1 MKRDSTVLTRPGAL
15 ELRDY
20 QRAAVAAADPADER
34 AIWVSGCGT
43 GKTLMAS
50 AATAKLLAGRPGSAL
65 VLFPTLGLLEQ
76 TYRAW
81 RAQFPYPFAALAV
94 CSDKIGGG
102 LDDEDI
108 GGDEL
113 SVPSTTSPETLA
125 QWLADTVDTRIVFAT
140 YQSLGVI
147 TAAHK
152 RFGAGVWSVV
162 VCDEAHRTAG
172 RHGKPFAA
180 ILDQRLIPAAH
191 RLFFTATP
199 REHTGPRP
207 RSGRRSRRSVASM
220 DDQELYGHRAFTL
233 STREAIERGIL
244 ADFKVAVIAVSDS
257 AVGAALKDL
266 RLISLAAG
274 DEGRAR
280 ADHVAASIALT
291 QAAADYELSSVLAFH
306 NTIAASKEFAGTFA
320 RTHALLT
327 AKGLTRDGRSA
338 YVTHIDGTSKLPD
351 RLAAVDTL
359 SRHDPDRWNVVTNAR
374 ALTEGINVPSLD
386 AVLFAEPRS
395 SEVDVAQAV
404 GRAIRK
410 NPYHDRPSLIILS
423 VTVDDTQDAENA
435 IDISH
440 FKRARQVLT
449 ALESHDPS
457 IRQDLA
463 RVRDALKEPS
473 IGDDSGPISTDLL
486 DIHLPADLPPH
497 LAEQF
502 LRAFSVHTVD
512 TLTAQWEEALARLH
526 RYVADQGH
534 SRPPQDYLSPD
545 GFPLGRWVSDQ
556 RKRHSYGR
564 LVRDRAD
571 RLETL
576 PGWAWNTLDA
586 RWEENFAALA
596 SYADEHG
603 HSYPP
608 RDYVAPIR
616 ANLNQWVVGQRR
628 PGVRERLT
636 EDRRKRLEDLPG
648 WSWDHRQK
656 PTWEPSFAALSEYAR
671 EHGHAA
677 PPFDYVSPAGI
688 ALGEWVAALR
698 TPSRREKLGPRQ
710 RSRLEALPGWTWER
724 GDVPRRS
731 PRSSTR
737 QLDEWS
743 DFLDA
748 LRDYAVEH
756 GHASPPKRH
765 MTDDNVALGL
775 WVTAQRKA
783 FAEARLSPKHIALLE
798 QLPGWAWNVADSRWE
813 QNFVD
818 LRRYIDSHDNAYPG
832 RRYLSPTGA
841 NIDTWVRD
849 QRKVAAAGTLSAQRR
864 RRLESLPGWSWTLR
878 DLAWERSFSELA
890 AYAAEHGHANPLQGT
905 VTDSGF
911 ALGHWV
917 SAQRVAYSRG
927 AMAKRFPERI
937 GRLEALPGWVW
948 SVAGALWEDGFAELT
963 AFYEETGSAT
973 PGKSAVTRSGYRL
986 GQWVQDQRKK
996 YRRHQLSAER
1006 SSRLQGLPGWSWEA
1020 PSNDDIWDGYFEA
1033 LRRFADVNGHARP
1046 TATYVTDQGI
1056 RLGAWV
1062 YKQRNLYQHGGMR
1075 TAHPHRVARLEAL
1088 PGWVWR
1094 RSASSQS

>member
-1 MKRDSTVLTRPGAL
+1 VKRAPAELTRPGAL

-20 QRAAVAAADPADER
+20 QRAAVAAADPAIER
-34 AIWVSGCGT
+34 AVWVSGCGT

-50 AATAKLLAGRPGSAL
+50 AATAKLLAGSSGSAL

-102 LDDEDI
+102 VDDEDI
-108 GGDEL
+108 GSDEL
-113 SVPSTTSPETLA
+113 SVPSTTSPESLA
-125 QWLADTVDTRIVFAT
+125 QWLTDTSNTRIVFAT

-152 RFGAGVWSVV
+152 QFGARGWSVA

-180 ILDQRLIPAAH
+180 ILDQRLIPADH

-199 REHTGPRP
+199 REHTVPQPR
-207 RSGRRSRRSVASM
+207 GRRARRSVASM
-220 DDQELYGHRAFTL
+220 DDSELYGHRVFTL

-257 AVGAALKDL
+257 AVGAALKDV

-274 DEGRAR
+274 DDGRAR

-320 RTHALLT
+320 RTHALLA
-327 AKGLTRDGRSA
+327 AKGLTHDGRSA
-338 YVTHIDGTSKLPD
+338 NVTHIDGTSKLPA
-351 RLAAVDTL
+351 RLAAVETL
-359 SRHDPDRWNVVTNAR
+359 SRHDPDQWNVVTNAR
-374 ALTEGINVPSLD
+374 ALTEGINIPSLD

-440 FKRARQVLT
+440 FKRARQVLA

-463 RVRDALKEPS
+463 RVREALKDPP

-502 LRAFSVHTVD
+502 LRAFSIHTVD
-512 TLTAQWEEALARLH
+512 TLTAQWEEALARLA
-526 RYVADQGH
+526 RYAADQGH

-545 GFPLGRWVSDQ
+545 DFPLGRWVSDQ

-564 LVRDRAD
+564 LVRDRVD
-571 RLETL
+571 RLEEL
-576 PGWAWNTLDA
+576 PGWAWNALDA

-603 HSYPP
+603 HAYPP
-608 RDYVAPIR
+608 REYEAPTR
-616 ANLNQWVVGQRR
+616 ANLNQWVVGLRR
-628 PGVRERLT
+628 PGMRDKLSEQ
-636 EDRRKRLEDLPG
+636 RRKRLEDLPG
-648 WSWDHRQK
+648 WSWDHRQV
-656 PTWEPSFAALSEYAR
+656 PTWEPSFAALVDYTNEY
-671 EHGHAA
+671 GHAA
-677 PPFDYVSPAGI
+677 PPYDYVSPAGI
-688 ALGEWVAALR
+688 SLGEWVAALR
-698 TPSRREKLGPRQ
+698 IPSRKEKLGTRQ

-724 GDVPRRS
+724 GAVPRRS
-731 PRSSTR
+731 SRSSNR
-737 QLDEWS
+737 RLDEWT
-743 DFLDA
+743 DFLHA
-748 LRDYAVEH
+748 VQDYSVEH

-765 MTDDNVALGL
+765 VTDDNVALGR

-783 FAEARLSPKHIALLE
+783 FAEGILPSAHIDLLE
-798 QLPGWAWNVADSRWE
+798 QLPGWTWNLADSRWE
-813 QNFVD
+813 QNFGD
-818 LRRYIDSHDNAYPG
+818 LRRYIHDHDNAYPD
-832 RRYLSPTGA
+832 RTYLSPTGA
-841 NIDTWVRD
+841 NIDTWVRE
-849 QRKVAAAGTLSAQRR
+849 QRRAAAAGALSEQRR
-864 RRLESLPGWSWTLR
+864 HRLESLPGWSWNLR
-878 DLAWERSFSELA
+878 DLAWEQAFAELA
-890 AYAAEHGHANPLQGT
+890 AYASEHGHANPLQGT
-905 VTDSGF
+905 LTASGL

-917 SAQRVAYSRG
+917 SAQRVAYTRG
-927 AMAKRFPERI
+927 VMAKRFPERI

-948 SVAGALWEDGFAELT
+948 SVADALWEEGFAELT
-963 AFYEETGSAT
+963 AFCEATGSAV
-973 PGKSAVTRSGYRL
+973 PAKSVVTQTGHRL
-986 GQWVQDQRKK
+986 GQWAQDQRKK
-996 YRRHQLSAER
+996 YRRGRLSTER
-1006 SSRLQGLPGWSWEA
+1006 SSRLQGLPGWFWEA
-1020 PSNDDIWDGYFEA
+1020 PSADDIWNGYFEA
-1033 LRRFADVNGHARP
+1033 LCHFADNTGHARP
-1046 TATYVTDQGI
+1046 RTTHVTADGV
-1056 RLGAWV
+1056 RLGVWV
-1062 YKQRNLYQHGGMR
+1062 SKQRSLYLNEDMR
-1075 TAHPHRVARLEAL
+1075 ISHPDRVSRLEAL
-1088 PGWVWR
+1088 PGWAWQ
-1094 RSASSQS
+1094 RSR